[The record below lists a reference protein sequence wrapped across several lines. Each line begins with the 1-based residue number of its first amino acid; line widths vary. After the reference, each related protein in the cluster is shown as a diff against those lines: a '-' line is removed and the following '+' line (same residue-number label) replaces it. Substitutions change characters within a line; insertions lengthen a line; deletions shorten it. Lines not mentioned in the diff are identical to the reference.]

1 MEMLYLILWSSAV
14 QSSPATKWNLT
25 LDMQHKTTKTEG
37 DGLFFALHFLEQHVI
52 AISQWAQRETNGPT
66 HTNAKQE

>member
-37 DGLFFALHFLEQHVI
+37 DGLFFALHFLEQHVL
-52 AISQWAQRETNGPT
+52 AISQ
-66 HTNAKQE
+66 

>member
-1 MEMLYLILWSSAV
+1 MVSKSIRDFINLLSDGNVISDHGSAV
-14 QSSPATKWNLT
+14 QSSPAKWNLT

-52 AISQWAQRETNGPT
+52 AISQ
-66 HTNAKQE
+66 